1 MARQRYIWE
10 TSQGPSEP
18 LGHAKLTVS
27 TSAVGL
33 ASAVDSSGNPL
44 TVPAGTRRVVL
55 RILGQPVNY
64 TDASGET
71 PTGTFGFPLL
81 SDETLVYD
89 GDPSLLKLIRS
100 ASASADADVRIAYY
114 GND

>member
-1 MARQRYIWE
+1 MARERYIWE
-10 TSQGPSEP
+10 FSNGPSEP

-33 ASAVDSSGNPL
+33 DQAVDVGGNPV

-55 RILGQPVNY
+55 RTVGQPVNY
-64 TDASGET
+64 TDTDGES
-71 PTGTFGFPLL
+71 PTAIFGFPLL
-81 SDETLVYD
+81 ADETLVYD
-89 GDPSLLKLIRS
+89 GDPDLLQLIRS
-100 ASASADADVRIAYY
+100 SSASGDADVRIAYY